1 MKLQKRIHSDDLE
14 HGIMIGM
21 SLMARWVAQMK
32 PKMSK

>member
-21 SLMARWVAQMK
+21 SIMALWVAWLV
-32 PKMSK
+32 